1 MRPHSVASVLG
12 LCLPELRAPW
22 TYGVNVV
29 VVRDRILCSP
39 AWLSVTHY
47 VARSDLELL
56 KAYIAFIRNL
66 VSEFIYSLEGLTLAC
81 VPCWV

>member
-22 TYGVNVV
+22 INVVVV

-56 KAYIAFIRNL
+56 RAYIAFIRNL
-66 VSEFIYSLEGLTLAC
+66 ASEFMYSSEGLTLAC
-81 VPCWV
+81 VPC

>member
-1 MRPHSVASVLG
+1 MRPHSAASVLG
-12 LCLPELRAPW
+12 LCLPELRVPW
-22 TYGVNVV
+22 TYGVNVVVV

-56 KAYIAFIRNL
+56 RAYIAFIRNL
-66 VSEFIYSLEGLTLAC
+66 ASEFMYSSEGLTLAC
-81 VPCWV
+81 VPC